1 MIRNF
6 LHRIFN
12 RPSIS
17 RIPDS
22 RYPANSLCVIPP
34 ARHGITHDHIQSSAL
49 KVTARLQE
57 AGFAAYIVGGAV
69 RDLLLGLKPKD
80 FDVVTDATPEEVR
93 GIFRRSRI
101 IGRRFR
107 LVHVMYGIE
116 TIEVS
121 TFRGSADTSECDDD
135 NPSSHTDEHGRLVR
149 DNVFGSQEEDA
160 VRRDFTINALFY
172 DPASSE
178 IHDYL
183 GGYEDIQA
191 KRLRIIGDPVSRYRE
206 DPVRMLRAIR
216 LSAKLNIGIEA
227 TTAAP
232 IRTLSG
238 LLQHI
243 SSSRLF
249 DEILK
254 LLLSGHA
261 LACIM
266 ELRSHG
272 LHHDLLPLLDAVL
285 ADASGKQFIISALE
299 DTDARVRQEKPV
311 SPGFLFAILLWY
323 AVRSDWQARQLAGE
337 KPAIALHQAI
347 DEVLRA
353 QRKKLAVPRRYDAV
367 MQEIWMMQPRF
378 LMRSGGKPFRLLEH
392 PRFRAAYD
400 FMLLRCAGGEAD
412 AELGVWWDAF
422 QHAGPEQREAM
433 LVKDD
438 AAPGKRRRTRS
449 RRKLPAAVTAS
460 GGEAVTSDP
469 DQARL
474 F

>member
-12 RPSIS
+12 RPVIS

-22 RYPANSLCVIPP
+22 RCPADSLCVIPP
-34 ARHGITHDHIQSSAL
+34 DRHGITHGHIQSSAL

-80 FDVVTDATPEEVR
+80 FDVVTDATPEEIR
-93 GIFRRSRI
+93 AIFRRSRI

-107 LVHVMYGIE
+107 LVHVMYDIE

-121 TFRGSADTSECDDD
+121 TFRGSTGAGECDES
-135 NPSSHTDEHGRLVR
+135 NPSSHTDEHGQLVR

-172 DPASSE
+172 DPASRE

-191 KRLRIIGDPVSRYRE
+191 KRLRIIGDPVVRYRE

-216 LSAKLNIGIEA
+216 LSAKLNIGIETA
-227 TTAAP
+227 TAAP
-232 IRTLSG
+232 IRTLSE

-249 DEILK
+249 DEVLK

-261 LACIM
+261 LAGIT

-272 LHHDLLPLLDAVL
+272 LHHDLLPLLDAAL

-311 SPGFLFAILLWY
+311 SPGFLFAILLWH

-347 DEVLRA
+347 DGVLTA
-353 QRKKLAVPRRYDAV
+353 QRKKLAIPRRYDAV
-367 MQEIWMMQPRF
+367 MHEIWMMQPRF
-378 LMRSGGKPFRLLEH
+378 LMRSGSKPFRLLEH

-400 FMLLRCAGGEAD
+400 FMLLRCAGGEAEP
-412 AELGVWWDAF
+412 ELGVWWNTF
-422 QHAGPEQREAM
+422 QHAGPDQREAM
-433 LVKDD
+433 LVRD
-438 AAPGKRRRTRS
+438 ATPGKRRRSRG
-449 RRKLPAAVTAS
+449 RRKSPDGIAVS
-460 GGEAVTSDP
+460 GGEAVLPDP

>member
-12 RPSIS
+12 RTEIS
-17 RIPDS
+17 RIPAP
-22 RYPANSLCVIPP
+22 RYPADSLCIIPHT
-34 ARHGITHDHIQSSAL
+34 RHSIPHDHIHSSAI

-93 GIFRRSRI
+93 SLFRRSRI

-107 LVHVMYGIE
+107 LVHVMCGIE

-121 TFRGSADTSECDDD
+121 TFRGSTDTGECDG
-135 NPSSHTDEHGRLVR
+135 PGRSSHTDEHGQLIR

-172 DPASSE
+172 DPARRE
-178 IHDYL
+178 IRDYL

-191 KRLRIIGDPVSRYRE
+191 KRLRMIGDPVSRYRE

-216 LSAKLNIGIEA
+216 LSAKLDIRIEA
-227 TTAAP
+227 GTAEP
-232 IRTLSG
+232 IPVLG
-238 LLQHI
+238 ELLQHI
-243 SSSRLF
+243 PPSRLF
-249 DEILK
+249 DEVLK

-261 LACIM
+261 LACIR
-266 ELRSHG
+266 ELRSHN
-272 LHHDLLPLLDAVL
+272 LHHDLLPMLDAAL
-285 ADASGKQFIISALE
+285 ADASGERFITCGLE
-299 DTDARVRQEKPV
+299 DTDVRMREEKPV
-311 SPGFLFAILLWY
+311 SPGFLFAILLWH
-323 AVRSDWQARQLAGE
+323 AVRSEWETRQAAGE
-337 KPAIALHQAI
+337 KPALALHQAI
-347 DEVLRA
+347 DRVLAA

-367 MQEIWMMQPRF
+367 MQEIWIMQPRF

-400 FMLLRCAGGEAD
+400 FMRLRCASGEAD
-412 AELGVWWDAF
+412 PELGAWWDTF
-422 QHAGPEQREAM
+422 QHAAPDQREAM
-433 LVKDD
+433 LVKDVTP
-438 AAPGKRRRTRS
+438 AKRKRNRG
-449 RRKLPAAVTAS
+449 RRKSPAGTAGPVGEGMPPDPGPEPVLP
-460 GGEAVTSDP
+460 
-469 DQARL
+469 
-474 F
+474 